1 MKMIMRLRERMK
13 LIMVLPSV
21 QVVVT
26 NTMEMLHGSVVLFA
40 RGGAIAN
47 VLRWWKIKPMP

>member
-47 VLRWWKIKPMP
+47 VLR